1 MIRQAKTPAKAET
14 LIPAVAYIRMSSNQQ
29 DASPKQQRQEIGKV
43 AAKDGYQI
51 IRWYEDP
58 GISGDDTRKR
68 KQFLQMVRDAEEK
81 RDFAAIIV
89 WDQDR
94 LGRFDSIEAGRW
106 IFPLR
111 EAGIWLVTV
120 TKGRVDW
127 NTFQGRMMFS
137 IIQEGK
143 HQYLIDLSKNVLRG
157 KVASAR
163 NGRSASNPAM
173 GYDRQFYDEHGKPA
187 RRVQYGEKFRRP
199 KGWSVRFVFSD
210 DAALLKNIR
219 WIWETFTSTDW
230 GVTTIARDLN
240 RRGILTPNGKAWSVE
255 TVEGI
260 LTNRVYTG
268 ANVFGRKRYGK
279 YNHLGDNGEAREGSA
294 GKISVGDP
302 IVTEAIHDA
311 LIDSETFEV
320 AQQKIGARRQ
330 KHERPRSSP
339 YLLSGL
345 MRCGHCGGKLD
356 GRGYTANSK
365 YPQQYYTCTTA
376 KTHPGKCYCYQIP
389 KKVIEGYVLGLIEK
403 RLGGDEVVKQIREV
417 IHREAKQTT
426 TFESTADSLQGQIS
440 ALDKKIKR
448 GTENLLLANPDDMPD
463 LSRLLADWRK
473 ERSALQNRLEREA
486 KAPAGMTAEARA
498 EKAIAELKRLKSHLQ
513 AGDPGK
519 SRHVIKTLVSEI
531 RLWFEP
537 YGKQTRL
544 AKGFIEFAN
553 ELQLVTSGSRGR

>member
-1 MIRQAKTPAKAET
+1 MIREAKPAKADT
-14 LIPAVAYIRMSSNQQ
+14 LIPAVGYVRMSSNQQ
-29 DASPKQQRQEIGKV
+29 DASPEQQRQEIEKV
-43 AAKDGYQI
+43 AARDGYRL

-68 KQFLQMVRDAEEK
+68 KQFLRMIRDAEEK
-81 RDFAAIIV
+81 RDFAAIMV

-173 GYDRQFYDEHGKPA
+173 GYDRQFYDEHGKQA
-187 RRVQYGEKFRRP
+187 RRVKYGEKFRRP
-199 KGWSVRFVFSD
+199 KGWSVRFVFCD
-210 DAALLKNIR
+210 DAALLGVIR
-219 WIWETFTSTDW
+219 WTWDTFTQTDW
-230 GVTTIARDLN
+230 GITTIARDLN
-240 RRGILTPNGKAWSVE
+240 RRGILTPTGKAWSTE
-255 TVEGI
+255 TIEGI

-279 YNHLGDNGEAREGSA
+279 YNHLGDNGEACEGSA
-294 GKISVGDP
+294 GKIIPGDP
-302 IVTEAIHDA
+302 IVIGAIHDA
-311 LIDSETFEV
+311 LIDDETFNQ
-320 AQQKIGARRQ
+320 AQEKIQARRQ
-330 KHERPRSSP
+330 KHERTRNSP
-339 YLLSGL
+339 YLLSGV
-345 MRCGHCGGKLD
+345 MRCGHCGGKLN
-356 GRGYTANSK
+356 GRGYTAK
-365 YPQQYYTCTTA
+365 GHVQKYYTCQTA
-376 KTHPGKCYCYQIP
+376 NTHPGKCSHYQIP
-389 KKVIEGYVLGLIEK
+389 KKTIENYVLGMLEK
-403 RLGGDEVVKQIREV
+403 RLGGAEVVKQIREA
-417 IHREAKQTT
+417 IHRQAKQTS
-426 TFESTADSLQGQIS
+426 TFEATADSLQGQIG

-448 GTENLLLANPDDMPD
+448 GTENLLLANPDDMPE

-473 ERSALQNRLEREA
+473 ERTALQNRVEREA

-498 EKAIAELKRLKSHLQ
+498 EKAIAELKRLKTRLKT
-513 AGDPGK
+513 GDPAQVRPDHK
-519 SRHVIKTLVSEI
+519 AACLRNPAMVRALREANPHSERVYRVCSRIAGYDK
-531 RLWFEP
+531 W
-537 YGKQTRL
+537 
-544 AKGFIEFAN
+544 
-553 ELQLVTSGSRGR
+553 